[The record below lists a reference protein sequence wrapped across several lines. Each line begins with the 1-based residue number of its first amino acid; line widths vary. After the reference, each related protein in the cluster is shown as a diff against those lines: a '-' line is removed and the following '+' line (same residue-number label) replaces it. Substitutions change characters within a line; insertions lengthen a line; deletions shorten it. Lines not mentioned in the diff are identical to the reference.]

1 MIRLFTALSLPDE
14 LRPRLAALGSGIDG
28 ARWVEP
34 ENLHITLRFIGEVSE
49 PVAEDVASALDT
61 VSGPAFDVCLNGTG
75 QFASRGRARAVWVG
89 VEKTPELSLLHD
101 KIARALIRAG
111 LPPEGRR
118 YAPHVTIGRLR
129 GARPNHVLNWLE
141 ANGAF
146 FAPAFEAP
154 SFVLYESRLGRSGP
168 VYAPV
173 ADFPLT
179 VEARSSPNILQNF
192 RSRPSR
198 V

>member
-61 VSGPAFDVCLNGTG
+61 VSGPASDVCLNGAG

-89 VEKTPELSLLHD
+89 VEKSPGLSALHG
-101 KIARALIRAG
+101 KIDQALIRAG
-111 LPPEGRR
+111 LPPEGRK
-118 YAPHVTIGRLR
+118 YIPHVTIGRLKD
-129 GARPNHVLNWLE
+129 ARPNRVLGWLE

-146 FAPAFEAP
+146 FAPPFKAGE
-154 SFVLYESRLGRSGP
+154 FVLYESRLGRHGP
-168 VYAPV
+168 SYLPVHAYPLEAP
-173 ADFPLT
+173 
-179 VEARSSPNILQNF
+179 S
-192 RSRPSR
+192 
-198 V
+198 

>member
-61 VSGPAFDVCLNGTG
+61 VSGPAFDVCLNGAG
-75 QFASRGRARAVWVG
+75 QFASRGRARAAHG
-89 VEKTPELSLLHD
+89 GHATPARL
-101 KIARALIRAG
+101 RAL
-111 LPPEGRR
+111 P
-118 YAPHVTIGRLR
+118 
-129 GARPNHVLNWLE
+129 
-141 ANGAF
+141 
-146 FAPAFEAP
+146 AP
-154 SFVLYESRLGRSGP
+154 SLGAHTATC
-168 VYAPV
+168 AP
-173 ADFPLT
+173 
-179 VEARSSPNILQNF
+179 SSTT
-192 RSRPSR
+192 RPSDG